1 MKKEPIN
8 TFLELAEVKLLE
20 SIEEIFKGRAV
31 IHHSGAFDKTGICHD
46 VTGILEIESDF
57 HSTLFIGFEKGT
69 NTHLLKR
76 LKESGNY
83 IPAPEDIYHYPI
95 HTILQHLV
103 KSLSES
109 MQQWNLSFSAQTKI
123 ARGEYIAISPTGFR
137 FSSEILVT
145 FNASFS
151 GEIFFTAVFR
161 V

>member
-1 MKKEPIN
+1 MKKDPIN

-31 IHHSGAFDKTGICHD
+31 IHHSGSFDKTGICHD
-46 VTGILEIESDF
+46 VMGILEIESDF
-57 HSTLFIGFEKGT
+57 QSTLYIGFEKGS
-69 NTHLLKR
+69 NAHLLER

-83 IPAPEDIYHYPI
+83 IPAREDIYHYPI
-95 HTILQHLV
+95 HSLLQHFV

-109 MQQWNLSFSAQTKI
+109 MQQWNCSFSAQTKI
-123 ARGEYIAISPTGFR
+123 TRGEYIAISTTGLR

-145 FNASFS
+145 SNAAFS
-151 GEIFFTAVFR
+151 GEIFFTAVFW